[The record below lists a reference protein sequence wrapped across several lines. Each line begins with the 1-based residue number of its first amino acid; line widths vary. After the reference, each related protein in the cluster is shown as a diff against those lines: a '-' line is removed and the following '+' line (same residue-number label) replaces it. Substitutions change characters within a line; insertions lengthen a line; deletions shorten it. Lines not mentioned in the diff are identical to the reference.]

1 MESGSDNFRSSSLQ
15 DVIMILN
22 NEHVDVV
29 IYEPTLDGEEFGGIP
44 VEHDL
49 SAFLK
54 ECDVVLANRWS
65 PELAAYK
72 GKLITA
78 DLFKGD

>member
-1 MESGSDNFRSSSLQ
+1 MKSGSDNFRSSSIQ
-15 DVIMILN
+15 DVISILSDKQ
-22 NEHVDVV
+22 VDVV
-29 IYEPTLDGEEFGGIP
+29 IYEPTLDGEEFEGIP

-65 PELAAYK
+65 PELATYK

-78 DLFKGD
+78 DLFKRD